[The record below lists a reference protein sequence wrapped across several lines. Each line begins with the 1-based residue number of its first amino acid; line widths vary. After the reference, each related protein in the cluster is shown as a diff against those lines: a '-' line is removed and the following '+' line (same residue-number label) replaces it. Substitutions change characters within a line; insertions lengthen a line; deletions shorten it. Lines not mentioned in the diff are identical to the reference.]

1 MKRVVLPLVVF
12 VLVPMLMAM
21 GVFSGEGSPDKIP
34 VPDKKFNATFVDQM
48 DVIAE
53 CREVSIDGKTF
64 MEGKKGEGIHAVP
77 FDHISQVSFRMQ
89 ENKLYGNVTLK
100 DGSRLELTL
109 NKEHKAYGR
118 TKYGTFQV
126 KLSSLKRMILQ

>member
-21 GVFSGEGSPDKIP
+21 GMFSGEGSPDKIP

-77 FDHISQVSFRMQ
+77 FDRISRVSFRMQ
-89 ENKLYGNVTLK
+89 ENKLYGNLTLK
-100 DGSRLELTL
+100 DGSSLELTL